1 MWERI
6 ESGVSAKTLD
16 NDYLISIRDYAL
28 ELGLVG
34 IVFIKDDGSLKI
46 IAEGEE
52 EVLQEFAKE
61 LKKGNYFPIE
71 NFFLVW
77 EKPNHQYSDFTIG
90 NAEEEEE

>member
-1 MWERI
+1 MWKRI
-6 ESGVSAKTLD
+6 ESGVSARTLD

-34 IVFIKDDGSLKI
+34 VVFIKNDGSLKI

-52 EVLQEFAKE
+52 KILKEFAKE

-77 EKPNHQYSDFTIG
+77 EEPNHQYLDFTVG
-90 NAEEEEE
+90 SGEEE

>member
-1 MWERI
+1 MWQRI

-16 NDYLISIRDYAL
+16 NDYLISIKDYAL

-34 IVFIKDDGSLKI
+34 VVFIKDDGSLKI

-52 EVLQEFAKE
+52 KILQEFAKE
-61 LKKGNYFPIE
+61 LKKGNYFPID

-77 EKPNHQYSDFTIG
+77 KEPNHQFTDFTIG
-90 NAEEEEE
+90 DASADE